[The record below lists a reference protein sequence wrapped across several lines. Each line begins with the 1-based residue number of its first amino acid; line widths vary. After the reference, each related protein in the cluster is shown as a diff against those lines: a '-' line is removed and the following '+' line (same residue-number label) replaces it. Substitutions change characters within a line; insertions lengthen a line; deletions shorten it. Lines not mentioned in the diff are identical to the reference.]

1 MLPAAFRTEWSWL
14 LWPTLAGL
22 ELAHLNA
29 AMLGMGSTSTESAG
43 SWSQGPAHSTQST
56 GSAAA

>member
-1 MLPAAFRTEWSWL
+1 MGGIGGGTWLLPAAFRTEWRWL

-29 AMLGMGSTSTESAG
+29 AKLGI
-43 SWSQGPAHSTQST
+43 
-56 GSAAA
+56 